1 MLYYNYLLADVACEA
16 NLIRFGKMEVCLV
29 LTNKFQVPEDE
40 DASLNKLFIKTKELL
55 VSVLQ
60 FLKGQTLVKAL
71 EVPVCSPVQK
81 NLHDVKCSSLSPT
94 LTTIHKRYIV
104 YSNETNY

>member
-1 MLYYNYLLADVACEA
+1 
-16 NLIRFGKMEVCLV
+16 MEVCLV

-40 DASLNKLFIKTKELL
+40 DASLNRLFIKTKELL

-71 EVPVCSPVQK
+71 EVPVCSPVRK
-81 NLHDVKCSSLSPT
+81 NLQDLKCSSLSPT
-94 LTTIHKRYIV
+94 LTTIHKRY
-104 YSNETNY
+104 SNETNY